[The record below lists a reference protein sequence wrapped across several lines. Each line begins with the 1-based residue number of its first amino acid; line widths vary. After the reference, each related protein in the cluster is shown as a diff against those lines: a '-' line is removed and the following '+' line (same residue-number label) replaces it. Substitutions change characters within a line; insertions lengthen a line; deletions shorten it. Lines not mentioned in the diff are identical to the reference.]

1 MAGPMHLRTKL
12 VIALLG
18 LALVPSLVLGIFS
31 FVMSSAVVREKADG
45 LTDADLARLARSVEA
60 VMEQVNLSLLWFS
73 TNETFVGYLRR
84 LDAAHAAGRPGETYE
99 ITLKLDRMIGGF
111 FPLVLTMDAVGYASA
126 AGARY
131 GMSAYPADVSA
142 VAAAPGFIAFAEAG
156 AAVSWIGPV
165 ADPAPFRRGERA
177 WVAGRELRDTA
188 YGAGGEPIG
197 VLMFWIADRIFADL
211 VDSGNGSA
219 GASAP
224 TMICDAAGVPVAGD
238 DAPALAAL
246 PGSTAWARITAGAD
260 GSFAAD
266 LAGGH
271 WTVFHRSLRFAG
283 WQLVRLVPASYYTTE
298 LRWIGLVDAGLV
310 LTCLAAAVV
319 LSVLLSRVVSR
330 PVGEIARAMERVGRR
345 DFSAT
350 VPVRTRDELGTVAA
364 GFNAMTGQLDRLFRE
379 AVGREREVQRAT
391 LRALRY
397 QVNPHLLAN
406 TLASIRLTALAAG
419 DDRAAGML
427 ATLSRLL
434 RRTLSRTDDLVPLAT
449 EIENL
454 RDWIAVMQVRYLDR
468 LDARIDVAPALES
481 RLVPPMVLQPL
492 VENAVLHGLSSRLNE
507 EHGEA
512 VLEVCA
518 AESGGTLVLSV
529 RDNGRGMS
537 PDAIAAAFAR
547 DPEAAGPDG
556 AGAIGIANVHARV
569 RTQFGGSAGLAI
581 ESVPG
586 SGTTARITLP
596 IDPGAGNGT
605 AGGGA

>member
-1 MAGPMHLRTKL
+1 MHLRTRL

-18 LALVPSLVLGIFS
+18 LALVPSLVLGVFS
-31 FVMSSAVVREKADG
+31 YTTSAGIVRAKVDG

-73 TNETFVGYLRR
+73 TNETFVGYLRQ
-84 LDAAHAAGRPGETYE
+84 LDKAHRAGKPGETYE
-99 ITLKLDRMIGGF
+99 VTLKLDRMLGGF
-111 FPLVLTMDAVGYASA
+111 FPLVLTIDAVGYASA

-131 GMSAYPADVSA
+131 GMSAYPADVGA
-142 VAAAPGFIAFAEAG
+142 VAASPAFGAFAEAG

-165 ADPAPFRRGERA
+165 SDPAPFHRGGTA
-177 WVAGRELRDTA
+177 FLAGRQLRDTA

-197 VLMFWIADRIFADL
+197 VLMFWIAERIFADL
-211 VDSGNGSA
+211 LRPDPGSPT
-219 GASAP
+219 GSAP
-224 TMICDAAGVPVAGD
+224 TMLWQGSGNPVTGD
-238 DAPALAAL
+238 DYPALRDL
-246 PGSTAWARITAGAD
+246 PGSPAWARIAAGAA
-260 GSFAAD
+260 GPFAAD
-266 LAGGH
+266 LADGRY
-271 WTVFHRSLRFAG
+271 TVFHRSLRFAG
-283 WQLVRLVPASYYTTE
+283 WKLVRLVPAASYTTE
-298 LRWIGLVDAGLV
+298 LRWIGLVDAALV
-310 LTCLAAAVV
+310 FACLAAAVA

-330 PVGEIARAMERVGRR
+330 PVGEIARAMELVGRR

-419 DDRAAGML
+419 DEQAAGML

-434 RRTLSRTDDLVPLAT
+434 RRTLSLADDLVPLAA

-468 LDARIDVAPALES
+468 LDARIDVEPSLEG

-492 VENAVLHGLSSRLNE
+492 VENAVLHGLSGRLNE
-507 EHGEA
+507 EHGGA
-512 VLEVCA
+512 VLEVTA
-518 AESGGTLVLSV
+518 AERGGALVLSV

-537 PDAIAAAFAR
+537 PDEIAAAFAR
-547 DPEAAGPDG
+547 NPEAAGRDG

-569 RTQFGGSAGLAI
+569 RAQFGDSAGLAI
-581 ESVPG
+581 ESAPG
-586 SGTTARITLP
+586 RGTTARITLP
-596 IDPGAGNGT
+596 AAPGAGSRT
-605 AGGGA
+605 AEATG